1 MHFVQKIIARPSLCV
16 LFVFFVNFRNYLG
29 AGWIFRTKC
38 DFLQVLDL
46 HIFRQKRPGHWA
58 EVFCHFHLPFKS
70 FILSTSQYCVTCA
83 FAVPSSSQYCITRA
97 FAVSSTSQDSVTR
110 AFAEP
115 SSSQYCITC
124 DFAAL
129 STSQDCVTRAFAVRF
144 CFLSRIPTDCS

>member
-1 MHFVQKIIARPSLCV
+1 MKGENGLVPFPF
-16 LFVFFVNFRNYLG
+16 FVFFVFSSIFGITLG
-29 AGWIFRTKC
+29 PGWIFCTKC

-70 FILSTSQYCVTCA
+70 FILSTSQYCVTRA
-83 FAVPSSSQYCITRA
+83 FVAPSMSQDSITRA
-97 FAVSSTSQDSVTR
+97 FAMPSTSQDSVTR

-124 DFAAL
+124 VFVVP
-129 STSQDCVTRAFAVRF
+129 SSSQDSVTRAFAIRF
-144 CFLSRIPTDCS
+144 CFLSRIATDCS